1 MFIDKSLALYLGN
14 YAVPAL
20 YYSDRI
26 VFITIGIFAVSLN
39 TVMLPDMSGFAVR
52 KDYKG
57 LSNGISSGVRHM
69 LFICIPAA
77 VFTFMFRFEIIR
89 LLFMRGAFD
98 TEALNETAFA
108 LAFYSLGI
116 PFFATVKIL
125 VSAFH
130 SQKKMMLPVRI
141 SIICICVNIVL
152 NIVLMQYIRQ
162 GGIALATVIASLL
175 NNVIL
180 FYFLRRDLSHLKMSD
195 ILYSGVMILLAALA
209 AGVSAY
215 MTVHYFLTGLSDLK
229 AILILFSVFSIVF
242 LSVSALLRLDEL
254 GDWLNIIR
262 RKRV

>member
-1 MFIDKSLALYLGN
+1 
-14 YAVPAL
+14 
-20 YYSDRI
+20 
-26 VFITIGIFAVSLN
+26 
-39 TVMLPDMSGFAVR
+39 ML
-52 KDYKG
+52 
-57 LSNGISSGVRHM
+57 
-69 LFICIPAA
+69 
-77 VFTFMFRFEIIR
+77 
-89 LLFMRGAFD
+89 
-98 TEALNETAFA
+98 
-108 LAFYSLGI
+108 
-116 PFFATVKIL
+116 
-125 VSAFH
+125 
-130 SQKKMMLPVRI
+130 LPVRI

-242 LSVSALLRLDEL
+242 LSVSALLRSDEL